1 MVRRP
6 DLVMADLDAETA
18 TPLPRRET
26 LSCQFACVNVTNI
39 VGVNLALA
47 VNAATIGSQA
57 NALALQY
64 LASVQMHMP

>member
-6 DLVMADLDAETA
+6 ELVMADLDAETA

-26 LSCQFACVNVTNI
+26 LSCQFACVNITNV

-47 VNAATIGSQA
+47 VNAAPINSQA

>member
-1 MVRRP
+1 MVRP
-6 DLVMADLDAETA
+6 EIAMADLDAETA

-26 LSCQFACVNVTNI
+26 LSCQFAGVNVTNV

>member
-1 MVRRP
+1 
-6 DLVMADLDAETA
+6 MAELDAETA

-26 LSCQFACVNVTNI
+26 LSCYVGCVNVTNV

>member
-1 MVRRP
+1 MVRP
-6 DLVMADLDAETA
+6 VLAMAELDAETA

-26 LSCQFACVNVTNI
+26 LSCYVGCVNVTNV

>member
-1 MVRRP
+1 
-6 DLVMADLDAETA
+6 
-18 TPLPRRET
+18 
-26 LSCQFACVNVTNI
+26 

>member
-1 MVRRP
+1 MVRP
-6 DLVMADLDAETA
+6 ELALADLDAETA

-26 LSCQFACVNVTNI
+26 LSCYVGCVNVTNV